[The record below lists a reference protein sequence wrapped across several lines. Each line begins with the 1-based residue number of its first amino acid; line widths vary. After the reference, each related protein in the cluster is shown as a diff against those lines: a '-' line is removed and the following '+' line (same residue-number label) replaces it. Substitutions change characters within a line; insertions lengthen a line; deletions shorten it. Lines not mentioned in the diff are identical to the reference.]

1 MSEIVAPVYRL
12 CAARAR
18 QSQLSRT
25 EAGPLGLVACVAATL
40 VPGSAGAAEGD
51 GYSREA
57 KRADQQFATYGF
69 AHEFGSGVYDFQGRT
84 LQVYTLPIGW
94 TAREVAPGKPGI
106 RLKLP
111 VTLGFLDFRTSDVV
125 STGLPE
131 NVDSISFVPGIEFRF
146 ELPHDWSLA
155 PYVQAGA
162 SVADER
168 DVETRLFGAGLRAE
182 RVFEADGH
190 PGFHASELIYS
201 GVRYRGDLPS
211 DDLVRLR
218 NGVQVNRK
226 LEQSVGGRLLQLG
239 LFSVVDVFL
248 DPPTGPATGIDV
260 PIVQLEA
267 GFVFGT
273 SPPFEIWGV
282 PVPRVGLS
290 YRFAGDLSTLR
301 FVVGAPF

>member
-1 MSEIVAPVYRL
+1 MDSRMNSGPACTTSKAERCRSIRYRSDGL
-12 CAARAR
+12 RAR
-18 QSQLSRT
+18 
-25 EAGPLGLVACVAATL
+25 
-40 VPGSAGAAEGD
+40 
-51 GYSREA
+51 
-57 KRADQQFATYGF
+57 
-69 AHEFGSGVYDFQGRT
+69 
-84 LQVYTLPIGW
+84 LP
-94 TAREVAPGKPGI
+94 PGKPGI

-146 ELPHDWSLA
+146 ELPHDWNLA

-182 RVFEADGH
+182 RVFEADGY

-201 GVRYRGDLPS
+201 GVRYRGDLPG

-218 NGVQVNRK
+218 NGVQMNRK
-226 LEQSVGGRLLQLG
+226 LEQSVGGRPLQLG

-248 DPPTGPATGIDV
+248 DPPTGPATGVDV

-273 SPPFEIWGV
+273 SPAFEIWGM

-290 YRFAGDLSTLR
+290 YRFAGDFSTLR

>member
-1 MSEIVAPVYRL
+1 MGLVPA
-12 CAARAR
+12 
-18 QSQLSRT
+18 LSRT
-25 EAGPLGLVACVAATL
+25 GTGTGTGALALVACAASTL
-40 VPGSAGAAEGD
+40 VPGSSAAAEGD
-51 GYSREA
+51 DYSRAEQ
-57 KRADQQFATYGF
+57 RADQQFATYGF

-94 TAREVAPGKPGI
+94 TAREVSAGKPGL

-111 VTLGFLDFRTSDVV
+111 VTLGFLDFQTSDVV

-131 NVDSISFVPGIEFRF
+131 AVDSISFVPGIEFRF
-146 ELPHDWSLA
+146 ELPHDWTLA

-168 DVETRLFGAGLRAE
+168 DAETRLFGAGLRAE
-182 RVFEADGH
+182 RAFEAEGH
-190 PGFHASELIYS
+190 PGFYASELIYS
-201 GVRYRGDLPS
+201 GVHYRGDLAN

-218 NGVQVNRK
+218 NGVHVNRM
-226 LEQSVGGRLLQLG
+226 LEQHVGGRPLQLG
-239 LFSVVDVFL
+239 LFTFVDVFL

-260 PIVQLEA
+260 PTVQIEA
-267 GFVFGT
+267 GLVLGT
-273 SPPFEIWGV
+273 SPAFEIWGL

-301 FVVGAPF
+301 LVVGAPF